1 MFGNLKQIM
10 EAKAKIE
17 KVQKEL
23 KNIRITEEAMDG
35 KLKVVVNGI
44 AEVIEIKISEEIFK
58 SSDIKKI
65 ERTLTNLI
73 NTAQKK
79 AQNESTKKMQELLKD
94 LPPEIRRQLGI

>member
-17 KVQKEL
+17 KIQKEL

-44 AEVIEIKISEEIFK
+44 AEVVEIKISEEIFK
-58 SSDIKKI
+58 NSDIKKI
-65 ERTLTNLI
+65 EKTLTNLI
-73 NTAQKK
+73 NAAQKK
-79 AQNESTKKMQELLKD
+79 AQQESAKKMQELLKD
-94 LPPEIRRQLGI
+94 LPPEVRKQFGI